1 VKLNNKGFTLVELLL
16 AIAISTIVLGTLTAL
31 TVYASRSTK
40 LTNEKITLQNEVK
53 DAVNH
58 IESYCMEAET
68 ASWHTVPA
76 TGGGTAK
83 VLVVYERRDDMKSI
97 VTSSAVQVDMV
108 ETLESDA
115 YAYWFMN
122 GKLYFGKCSHT
133 GDVKIDALEAKDIY
147 LLADHVKEFSCEV
160 KKNEKSVKQ
169 FVEIYL
175 QAGLGRSEYSCNKT
189 VYIRNQ

>member
-1 VKLNNKGFTLVELLL
+1 MKLNNKGFTLVELLL

-58 IESYCMEAET
+58 I

-160 KKNEKSVKQ
+160 KKNEKSGKQ
-169 FVEIYL
+169 FVEIDL

>member
-1 VKLNNKGFTLVELLL
+1 MKLNNKGFTLVELLL

-108 ETLESDA
+108 
-115 YAYWFMN
+115 
-122 GKLYFGKCSHT
+122 
-133 GDVKIDALEAKDIY
+133 
-147 LLADHVKEFSCEV
+147 
-160 KKNEKSVKQ
+160 
-169 FVEIYL
+169 
-175 QAGLGRSEYSCNKT
+175 
-189 VYIRNQ
+189 